1 MPILPSRP
9 NATRLALPALL
20 LALLSACASVPRP
33 APAPVVVRPPAAT
46 PAPRPRPPACADCAR
61 VERIE
66 KVAAIR
72 ATPTGRAV
80 LGGVVGGV
88 VSAPAPQRTA
98 PASPASPASPA
109 KPRPAQAAW
118 RIGLRMD
125 DGRRLVVHQN
135 LLAAGVAVGSRV
147 RLVQGRIV
155 PLK

>member
-1 MPILPSRP
+1 MPNRRLPSLTARV
-9 NATRLALPALL
+9 ALVAL
-20 LALLSACASVPRP
+20 LALLSACASIPRQ
-33 APAPVVVRPPAAT
+33 APPPVVVRPPAAT
-46 PAPRPRPPACADCAR
+46 PAPRPKPPACADCAR

-66 KVAAIR
+66 KVTAIR

-88 VSAPAPQRTA
+88 VSASASARPAPAT
-98 PASPASPASPA
+98 PAAAGSPA
-109 KPRPAQAAW
+109 KPKPPQAAW

-135 LLAAGVAVGSRV
+135 LLAAGIAVGSRV

-155 PLK
+155 PVK

>member
-1 MPILPSRP
+1 MPSHPSRRS
-9 NATRLALPALL
+9 AARAALPALL
-20 LALLSACASVPRP
+20 LLVLSACASVPRQ
-33 APAPVVVRPPAAT
+33 APAPVVQRPPSAT
-46 PAPRPRPPACADCAR
+46 PAPRPKPPACADCAR

-72 ATPTGRAV
+72 ATPSGRAV

-88 VSAPAPQRTA
+88 VSAPAPSRTA
-98 PASPASPASPA
+98 AAPAAPVKA
-109 KPRPAQAAW
+109 RPAQAAW

-125 DGRRLVVHQN
+125 DGRRMVLHQN